1 MKLQKKDIEILKLLQ
16 KDAKLSTSDI
26 AEKVNLSQSPCWRR
40 IARYE
45 EENIIKGK
53 VNLLNRH
60 ALGMDMVVFTTIK
73 LASSHGDKLQEF
85 EQQIE
90 ILEEVVE
97 CYTMTGNFD
106 YILKIITRDIK
117 HYEKFLRKHLLQL
130 PNIGDVHSHISV
142 TQIKNTTE
150 LPISTQLSAS

>member
-16 KDAKLSTSDI
+16 KDAKLSTSEI
-26 AEKVNLSQSPCWRR
+26 ADKVSLSQSPCWRR

-45 EENIIKGK
+45 EEGIIKSK
-53 VNLLNRH
+53 VNLLSRH
-60 ALGMDMVVFTTIK
+60 ALGMDMVAFTTVK
-73 LASSHGDKLQEF
+73 LASSHGDKLQAF
-85 EQQIE
+85 EEQVE
-90 ILEEVVE
+90 VLEEVVE
-97 CYTMTGNFD
+97 CYTMTGSFD
-106 YILKIITRDIK
+106 YMLKIITSDIK

-150 LPISTQLSAS
+150 LPIATQLTIG